1 MMASKSPGR
10 PVKNFPFQDVKVS
23 SLTLELN
30 QALESYQ
37 DDWEPHLVPSPSSV
51 EQWMRRSWFIGTGH
65 ARTERVPG
73 SSILAMEQGKAE
85 ESIVETILERAGF
98 KVLQSQVEIDHAS
111 IGCRG
116 GTADMMLY
124 RESTEK
130 PYVGEIKRLRMFG
143 FLDIVKLGVK
153 KAHPEYYTQLQL
165 YMKALDVPNA
175 ILVVLAADYSALK
188 YYWNRIR
195 KYPEDAIP
203 PPVWTEEI
211 PANIIH
217 QEASVYR
224 AVKIGQL
231 IDKVTV
237 AAEVPREFDPWEE
250 RFPCSYCGFQSACK
264 DAG

>member
-51 EQWMRRSWFIGTGH
+51 EQCMRRSWFIGTGH

-98 KVLQSQVEIDHAS
+98 KVLQSQVEIDHTK

-124 RESTEK
+124 RESSGN

-143 FLDIVKLGVK
+143 FLDVVKLGVK
-153 KAHPEYYTQLQL
+153 KAHPEYYTQMQL
-165 YMKALDVPNA
+165 YMKALDVPNS
-175 ILVVLAADYSALK
+175 ILIVLSADYSALK

-195 KYPEDAIP
+195 NYPEDMIP

-211 PANIIH
+211 AASIIH
-217 QEASVYR
+217 QEAAVYR
-224 AVKIGQL
+224 AQKIEDL
-231 IDKVTV
+231 ISTV
-237 AAEVPREFDPWEE
+237 EDAALVPREFDPWEE
-250 RFPCSYCGFQSACK
+250 KFPCTYCGYQSACME
-264 DAG
+264 AG

>member
-10 PVKNFPFQDVKVS
+10 PAKSFPFQDVKVS

-30 QALESYQ
+30 QALESYL

-51 EQWMRRSWFIGTGH
+51 EQCMRRSWFIGTGH
-65 ARTERVPG
+65 ARMERVPG

-98 KVLQSQVEIDHAS
+98 RVLQSQVEIDHTQ
-111 IGCRG
+111 IEGRG

-124 RESTEK
+124 RESNAT

-143 FLDIVKLGVK
+143 FLDVVKLGVK
-153 KAHPEYYTQLQL
+153 KAHPEYYTQMQL
-165 YMKALDVPNA
+165 YMKALDVPNS
-175 ILVVLAADYSALK
+175 ILIVLSADYSALK

-195 KYPEDAIP
+195 KYPEDALP

-211 PANIIH
+211 SASTIH

-231 IDKVTV
+231 IDNVKG
-237 AAEVPREFDPWEE
+237 AAEGPR
-250 RFPCSYCGFQSACK
+250 GVN
-264 DAG
+264 